1 MLELEC
7 VELSPGVGQDV
18 LFIVLPLILV
28 LAVALKGAHV
38 TDVVTDTVLVAL
50 KSSAVS
56 SPLLFTKCNFPSSP
70 I

>member
-7 VELSPGVGQDV
+7 VELSPGVEQDV
-18 LFIVLPLILV
+18 LFIVSPSILV
-28 LAVALKGAHV
+28 LAVAVKGEHI

-50 KSSAVS
+50 KSSTIS